1 MIFKYQLENGKV
13 QTRNAFSVYL
23 FVVFMEWGMTECFLI
38 YIGMKVSVKS
48 HNMSVA
54 WISELIMVSGHGP
67 AVTVLGFDKITDSK
81 PLIGDIS

>member
-1 MIFKYQLENGKV
+1 
-13 QTRNAFSVYL
+13 
-23 FVVFMEWGMTECFLI
+23 MTECFLI

-81 PLIGDIS
+81 PLIGDVS